1 MKREEVLEVLNFRH
15 ACKEFDPNKK
25 IDSEDFEVILESGR
39 LSPSSMGIE
48 PWNFIVVE
56 NQDLKN
62 ILGEVSWGGKI
73 QIPTCSHLVIY
84 LSRKANEIKADS
96 KYIDH
101 ILKEVKNMPQDN
113 ADKFKGVMKSLE
125 DNRFENDK
133 DMESYSNNQV
143 YIALANMM
151 TSAAMLKI
159 DSCAIGGID
168 YKKVEK
174 ILVDKGLLDTEKFN
188 ISLLVAFGY
197 RLNEP
202 KEKKRQSLKEIVT
215 FVR

>member
-1 MKREEVLEVLNFRH
+1 MNREEVLEVLNFRH

-25 IDSEDFEVILESGR
+25 ISSEDFEVILESGR

-56 NQDLKN
+56 NQELKN
-62 ILGEVSWGGKI
+62 ILGEVCWGGKI

-84 LSRKANEIKADS
+84 LSRKANEIKSDS
-96 KYIDH
+96 KYIDY

-133 DMESYSNNQV
+133 DMESYANNQV

-174 ILVDKGLLDTEKFN
+174 ILADKNLFDSEKFN
-188 ISLLVAFGY
+188 IVLFSAFGY
-197 RLNEP
+197 RINEA
-202 KEKKRQSLKEIVT
+202 KEKQRQSLKEIVT
-215 FVR
+215 WVK